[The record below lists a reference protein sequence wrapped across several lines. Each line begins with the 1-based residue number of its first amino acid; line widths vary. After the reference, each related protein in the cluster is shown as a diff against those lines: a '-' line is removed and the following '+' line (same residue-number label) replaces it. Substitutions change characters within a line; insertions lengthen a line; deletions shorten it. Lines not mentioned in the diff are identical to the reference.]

1 MLTLPSALAHLATYR
16 QFMLYKVVHV
26 AGEPKPRKLPLHP
39 VTLVA
44 TDAHDPRAWTDAAT
58 ACARAAQLGE
68 PYGVAFSFQPGNGLF
83 FIDIDD
89 CLTAEGWSPL
99 ATQLCARFPGAA
111 VEVSHSGRG
120 LHIIGRGVAPPHAC
134 KNVPLHLE
142 CYTEYRFVALTGTH
156 AVGDASTDHTAALAT
171 LVTEYFPPRAGD
183 GAPAGAWT
191 TEPRADWRGPADDAD
206 LIRRARQSSS
216 MAAKFGAAGQVTF
229 DALWT
234 RNEEALASR
243 WTDSL
248 RPFDESSADAAL
260 AAHLAFWT
268 GCNCERM
275 ERLMRQSGL
284 VREKWERHDY
294 LPRTIL
300 GAAARQREVLQD
312 RATEPVGEAG
322 IHAGVGVS
330 ITDFYAHMPSHNY
343 LFVPTRELWPSSSVN
358 GRVNWPMKGEK
369 AVRPSDWLDRHR
381 PIEQMTWHPA
391 EDMLVHD
398 RVMQVS
404 GWAPHVGATVFNLY
418 RPPMEIEGDENL
430 AKPWLDHLHRVY
442 PAEADH
448 IIKWLA
454 HRIQFPGDKCNHAL
468 VLGGSQGIG
477 KDTILEPIKAG
488 VGPWNW
494 QDVAPAQMLGRF
506 NGWAK
511 AVVIRVN
518 EARDLGDVDR
528 FAFYDHS
535 KVYIAAPPD
544 VLRVDEKNLREHYVA
559 NVCGLIITS
568 NHKTDG
574 LYLPADDRRHFV
586 AWSEAKREEFDAD
599 YWTRLYGWYEN
610 GGSGVHHG
618 GIGHVVAY
626 LRQLDLSGFD
636 PKAPPP
642 KTAAFWA
649 MVQAGEAPESGELR
663 DVLEQCGDPECLTLI
678 DLIQGA
684 EALRLFDLASELK
697 DRRNRRSLP
706 HKLERVGYVPVRNPD
721 ADDGLFK
728 ILGKRQTVYA
738 QRQLSLAS
746 QIKAARAI
754 R

>member
-1 MLTLPSALAHLATYR
+1 MNALPPALAHLATFR
-16 QFMLYKVVHV
+16 QFMLYKVVPV

-39 VTLVA
+39 ETLIA

-89 CLTAEGWSPL
+89 CLTTEGWSPL

-120 LHIIGRGVAPPHAC
+120 LHIIGCGTAPPHAC
-134 KNVPLHLE
+134 KNIPLKIE
-142 CYTEYRFVALTGTH
+142 MYTEYRFCALTGTH
-156 AVGDASTDHTAALAT
+156 AVGDAGTDHTAALA
-171 LVTEYFPPRAGD
+171 VTALEYFTPRSGD
-183 GAPAGAWT
+183 CLPDGEWT
-191 TEPRADWRGPADDAD
+191 TEPRADWSGPVSDDEV
-206 LIRRARQSSS
+206 IRRARQSRS
-216 MAAKFGAAGQVTF
+216 AASHFTTRATF
-229 DALWT
+229 DDLWT
-234 RNEEALASR
+234 RNVDVLAAC
-243 WTDSL
+243 WPDPL
-248 RPFDESSADAAL
+248 RPFDESSADASMAS
-260 AAHLAFWT
+260 HLAFWT
-268 GCNCERM
+268 GCDCERI
-275 ERLMRQSGL
+275 ERLMRQSAL

-294 LPRTIL
+294 LPRTIQRAC
-300 GAAARQREVLQD
+300 AAQREVLRDKPVPQ
-312 RATEPVGEAG
+312 AVGEAG
-322 IHAGVGVS
+322 IHADAGVS
-330 ITDFYAHMPSHNY
+330 ITDFFAHMPSHNY

-358 GRVNWPMKGEK
+358 GRVNWPMKGDK

-418 RPPMEIEGDENL
+418 RPPMDIAGDADL

-448 IIKWLA
+448 ITMWLA

-511 AVVIRVN
+511 ATVIRVN

-528 FAFYDHS
+528 YAFYDHS
-535 KVYIAAPPD
+535 KGYIAAPPD

-559 NVCGLIITS
+559 NVCGLIITT

-610 GGSGVHHG
+610 G
-618 GIGHVVAY
+618 IGHVVAY
-626 LRQLDLSGFD
+626 LRQLDLSNFD

-684 EALRLFDLASELK
+684 EALKLFDLAGELK

-738 QRQLSLAS
+738 LRQLSLAS

>member
-1 MLTLPSALAHLATYR
+1 MLTLPPALAHLATYP
-16 QFMLYKVVHV
+16 QFFLYRVTQVQ
-26 AGEPKPRKLPLHP
+26 GEPKPRKVP
-39 VTLVA
+39 VNAHTLEA
-44 TDAHDPRAWTDAAT
+44 ADAHVPSNWVDAAT
-58 ACARAAQLGE
+58 ACARAATLGA
-68 PYGVAFSFQPGNGLF
+68 PYLVGFSFQPGNCLF

-99 ATQLCARFPGAA
+99 AVALCARFPGAA
-111 VEVSHSGRG
+111 VEVSQSGRG
-120 LHIIGRGVAPPHAC
+120 LHIIARGTAPPHAC
-134 KNVPLHLE
+134 KNVPLKIE
-142 CYTEYRFVALTGTH
+142 CYTEYRGVALTGTH
-156 AVGDASTDHTAALAT
+156 AVGDASTDHTAALAAM
-171 LVTEYFPPRAGD
+171 VAEYFPPRTGD
-183 GAPAGAWT
+183 GLPDGEWSK
-191 TEPRADWRGPADDAD
+191 EPRADWRGSEDDAD
-206 LIRRARQSSS
+206 LIRRARQSRS
-216 MAAKFGAAGQVTF
+216 AASHFAVRATF
-229 DALWT
+229 EDLWT
-234 RNEEALASR
+234 RNVDALSKAYP
-243 WTDSL
+243 DPL
-248 RPFDESSADAAL
+248 RAYDESSADAAL

-275 ERLMRQSGL
+275 ERLMRQSEL

-300 GAAARQREVLQD
+300 GAAARQREVLRDKPVPQ
-312 RATEPVGEAG
+312 AVGEDG
-322 IHAGVGVS
+322 IRADAGVS
-330 ITDFYAHMPSHNY
+330 ITDFFAHMPSHNY

-381 PIEQMTWHPA
+381 PIEQMTWHPS

-418 RPPMEIEGDENL
+418 RPPMDIAGDADL

-448 IIKWLA
+448 ITMWLA

-511 AVVIRVN
+511 ATVIRVN

-528 FAFYDHS
+528 YAFYDHS
-535 KVYIAAPPD
+535 KGYIAAPPD

-559 NVCGLIITS
+559 NVCGLIITT

-610 GGSGVHHG
+610 

-684 EALRLFDLASELK
+684 EALKLFDLAGELK

-738 QRQLSLAS
+738 LRQLSLAS